1 MTSLGIQQRPADHR
15 QIGRSPLLLSHKQRS
30 SSSLPLL
37 KRLHQAGGAHAVA
50 EPQTDPPS
58 LDGYFSLL
66 QRLKEETYMYKQ
78 NKELK
83 QVQSRKPWCKQQ
95 PHSPPLPSP
104 LPRGPSSRVPP
115 LPGVPTSSRRILPSG
130 RTQRRLSQHSSH
142 KMASSSSSQKGEHTP
157 AIIKGHRHLSY
168 GGSVP
173 PENITIQQFYD
184 LTPTK
189 KSNVRLNDQ
198 LIPKPT
204 DINIAEIMITVPIP
218 KEHPYQAHISRFA
231 LFPTFRSPDDPDT
244 GVRAASLRPLNPL
257 VPSSAPEVT
266 VLRKTKGPYRHE
278 VLEAPMTTRKKT
290 ISWPGQHGF
299 LDHPVKGEAQTQV
312 FYPKSQKAVFP
323 NPTLRDWDVTLSERT
338 ANMLRNVEKSH
349 WVTSY
354 QLHYTGTGPTNPLRL
369 DDFHENT
376 IDMITGKITP
386 YTTQLRERSH
396 PVLLP
401 PKPRD
406 GRKARIRQGRR
417 TVESTYHPPVTA
429 PAAESHSADQISTQN
444 HPAGLLGTMSGHQ
457 SHQEIKGNASTQD
470 GHPNISHSHS
480 ELSLARPGAGD
491 VSGPGPGDVSGP
503 GPGDVYV
510 FPGHHLQDQGSR
522 CERCGEERCECQVKE
537 AREGLHHPGPGAI
550 DPQQSNQAP
559 RASLEKRVVEKVT
572 DTESSLALYS
582 HQLPHPPL
590 NETTEVTNENNTQR
604 EVWYEDVPSSKKQS
618 YTASG
623 GNPFSLSQPAP
634 ALATN
639 NTGAAYESET
649 ELSAADLVSPNIR
662 NWRSS
667 GNLVLGSEM
676 TANQTLE
683 EQDRE
688 WQNREIPIPR
698 SISNPCIQPRPHA
711 LPSTHPG
718 ERGRGR
724 CQLALLELQDS
735 FRKSEV
741 HRLFHSSLQG
751 GAVNLQDNVHT
762 GRKHR
767 FYGFNSFYYHN

>member
-1 MTSLGIQQRPADHR
+1 MTSLGIQQRPTDHR

-37 KRLHQAGGAHAVA
+37 KHLHQAGGPYAVV

-58 LDGYFSLL
+58 LGDYFSLL

-78 NKELK
+78 NKDLK

-95 PHSPPLPSP
+95 PHSPPLASP

-115 LPGVPTSSRRILPSG
+115 LPGVPSSSSSVLPSD

-142 KMASSSSSQKGEHTP
+142 KMASSSSSSQKSKHTP

-189 KSNVRLNDQ
+189 KSNLRLNDQ

-204 DINIAEIMITVPIP
+204 DINIGEIMIKVPIP
-218 KEHPYQAHISRFA
+218 KEHPYQTHISRFA

-266 VLRKTKGPYRHE
+266 VLRKTKGGPYRHE

-299 LDHPVKGEAQTQV
+299 LDHPKPVKGEAQTQV
-312 FYPKSQKAVFP
+312 FYPKSQKTVFP

-354 QLHYTGTGPTNPLRL
+354 QLHYTGTGSTNPWRL
-369 DDFHENT
+369 DDYHENT
-376 IDMITGKITP
+376 VDMITGKTTP

-406 GRKARIRQGRR
+406 GRKARIRQGRHK
-417 TVESTYHPPVTA
+417 VESTYHPPVTA
-429 PAAESHSADQISTQN
+429 PAAESHSTDQTSTQN
-444 HPAGLLGTMSGHQ
+444 HPAGPLGTMSGHQ
-457 SHQEIKGNASTQD
+457 SHQEIKRNPSTQD
-470 GHPNISHSHS
+470 GHPNNSHGHS
-480 ELSLARPGAGD
+480 EL
-491 VSGPGPGDVSGP
+491 
-503 GPGDVYV
+503 
-510 FPGHHLQDQGSR
+510 
-522 CERCGEERCECQVKE
+522 
-537 AREGLHHPGPGAI
+537 
-550 DPQQSNQAP
+550 
-559 RASLEKRVVEKVT
+559 
-572 DTESSLALYS
+572 
-582 HQLPHPPL
+582 
-590 NETTEVTNENNTQR
+590 
-604 EVWYEDVPSSKKQS
+604 
-618 YTASG
+618 
-623 GNPFSLSQPAP
+623 
-634 ALATN
+634 
-639 NTGAAYESET
+639 
-649 ELSAADLVSPNIR
+649 
-662 NWRSS
+662 
-667 GNLVLGSEM
+667 
-676 TANQTLE
+676 
-683 EQDRE
+683 
-688 WQNREIPIPR
+688 
-698 SISNPCIQPRPHA
+698 
-711 LPSTHPG
+711 
-718 ERGRGR
+718 
-724 CQLALLELQDS
+724 
-735 FRKSEV
+735 
-741 HRLFHSSLQG
+741 
-751 GAVNLQDNVHT
+751 
-762 GRKHR
+762 
-767 FYGFNSFYYHN
+767 

>member
-1 MTSLGIQQRPADHR
+1 MTSLGIQQRPTDHR

-37 KRLHQAGGAHAVA
+37 KHLHQAGGPYAVV

-58 LDGYFSLL
+58 LGDYFSLL

-78 NKELK
+78 NKDLK

-95 PHSPPLPSP
+95 PHSPPLVSP

-115 LPGVPTSSRRILPSG
+115 LPGVPSSSSRVLPSG

-142 KMASSSSSQKGEHTP
+142 KMASSSQKSKHTP

-173 PENITIQQFYD
+173 PE
-184 LTPTK
+184 
-189 KSNVRLNDQ
+189 
-198 LIPKPT
+198 
-204 DINIAEIMITVPIP
+204 EIMIKVPIP

-266 VLRKTKGPYRHE
+266 VLRKTKGGPYRHE

-299 LDHPVKGEAQTQV
+299 LDHPKPVRGEAQTQV
-312 FYPKSQKAVFP
+312 FYPKSQKTVFP

-354 QLHYTGTGPTNPLRL
+354 QLHYTGTGSTNPWRL
-369 DDFHENT
+369 DDYYENT
-376 IDMITGKITP
+376 VDMITGKTTP

-396 PVLLP
+396 PVLLL

-406 GRKARIRQGRR
+406 GRKARIRQGRHK
-417 TVESTYHPPVTA
+417 VESTYHPPVTA
-429 PAAESHSADQISTQN
+429 PAAESHSTDQTSTQN
-444 HPAGLLGTMSGHQ
+444 HPAGPLGTMSGHQ
-457 SHQEIKGNASTQD
+457 SHQEIKGNPSTQD
-470 GHPNISHSHS
+470 GHPNNSHGHS

-491 VSGPGPGDVSGP
+491 VSGPGAGDVSVPEPAQVSG
-503 GPGDVYV
+503 YV

-522 CERCGEERCECQVKE
+522 CERCWEERCECQVKE
-537 AREGLHHPGPGAI
+537 VREGLHHPGPGAS
-550 DPQQSNQAP
+550 DPQQSSQAP
-559 RASLEKRVVEKVT
+559 RASLEKVT

-582 HQLPHPPL
+582 CQLPHSPL
-590 NETTEVTNENNTQR
+590 NETTEVTTENNTQR
-604 EVWYEDVPSSKKQS
+604 EVWYKDVPGIKKHS

-623 GNPFSLSQPAP
+623 GNLFSLSQPAP

-639 NTGAAYESET
+639 NTGVAYESET

-662 NWRSS
+662 NWRSG

-676 TANQTLE
+676 TVNQTLE

-718 ERGRGR
+718 ERGR

-735 FRKSEV
+735 FSKSEV

-767 FYGFNSFYYHN
+767 FYGFNSFYFHN

>member
-1 MTSLGIQQRPADHR
+1 M
-15 QIGRSPLLLSHKQRS
+15 S
-30 SSSLPLL
+30 S
-37 KRLHQAGGAHAVA
+37 
-50 EPQTDPPS
+50 
-58 LDGYFSLL
+58 
-66 QRLKEETYMYKQ
+66 
-78 NKELK
+78 
-83 QVQSRKPWCKQQ
+83 C
-95 PHSPPLPSP
+95 SP

-115 LPGVPTSSRRILPSG
+115 LPGVPSSSSSVLPSD

-142 KMASSSSSQKGEHTP
+142 KMASSSSSSQKSKHTP

-189 KSNVRLNDQ
+189 KSNLRLNDQ

-204 DINIAEIMITVPIP
+204 DINIGEIMIKVPIP
-218 KEHPYQAHISRFA
+218 KEHPYQTHISRFA

-266 VLRKTKGPYRHE
+266 VLRKTKGGPYRHE

-299 LDHPVKGEAQTQV
+299 LDHPKPVKGEAQTQV
-312 FYPKSQKAVFP
+312 FYPKSQKTVFP

-354 QLHYTGTGPTNPLRL
+354 QLHYTGTGSTNPWRL
-369 DDFHENT
+369 DDYHENT
-376 IDMITGKITP
+376 VDMITGKTTPYTTQLVRTDMITGKTTPYTTQLVRTDMITGKTTPYTTQLVRTDMITGKTTPYTTQLVRTDMITGKTTPYTTQLVRTDMITGKTTP

-406 GRKARIRQGRR
+406 GRKARIRQGRHK
-417 TVESTYHPPVTA
+417 VESTYHPPVTA
-429 PAAESHSADQISTQN
+429 PAAESHSTDQTSTQN
-444 HPAGLLGTMSGHQ
+444 HPAGPLGTMSGHQ
-457 SHQEIKGNASTQD
+457 SHQEIKRNPSTQD
-470 GHPNISHSHS
+470 GHPNNSHGHS

-491 VSGPGPGDVSGP
+491 VSVPEPAQVSG
-503 GPGDVYV
+503 YV
-510 FPGHHLQDQGSR
+510 FPGHHLQDHGSR

-537 AREGLHHPGPGAI
+537 VREGLHHPGPGAS
-550 DPQQSNQAP
+550 DPQQSSQAP
-559 RASLEKRVVEKVT
+559 RASLEKVT
-572 DTESSLALYS
+572 DTESPLALYS
-582 HQLPHPPL
+582 CHSPL
-590 NETTEVTNENNTQR
+590 NETTEVTKENNTQR
-604 EVWYEDVPSSKKQS
+604 EVWYEDIPSSKKQS

-623 GNPFSLSQPAP
+623 GNLFSLSQPVP

-662 NWRSS
+662 NWRS
-667 GNLVLGSEM
+667 GRNLVLGSEM
-676 TANQTLE
+676 TVYQTLE

-688 WQNREIPIPR
+688 WQNSEIPIPR

-718 ERGRGR
+718 ERGR

-735 FRKSEV
+735 FSKSEV

-751 GAVNLQDNVHT
+751 GAVDLQDNVHT

-767 FYGFNSFYYHN
+767 FYGFNSFYFHN

>member
-1 MTSLGIQQRPADHR
+1 MTSLGIQQRPTDHR
-15 QIGRSPLLLSHKQRS
+15 QIGRTPLLLSHKQRS

-37 KRLHQAGGAHAVA
+37 KRLHQAGGPYAVA

-58 LDGYFSLL
+58 LGDYFSLL

-78 NKELK
+78 NKDLK
-83 QVQSRKPWCKQQ
+83 QVQSRTPWKQ
-95 PHSPPLPSP
+95 PHSPPLASP

-115 LPGVPTSSRRILPSG
+115 LPGVPSSSSRVLPSG
-130 RTQRRLSQHSSH
+130 RTQSRLSQHSSH
-142 KMASSSSSQKGEHTP
+142 KMASSSQKSKHTP

-204 DINIAEIMITVPIP
+204 DINIGEIMIKVPIP

-266 VLRKTKGPYRHE
+266 VLRKTKGGPYRHE

-299 LDHPVKGEAQTQV
+299 LDHPKPVNGEAQTQV
-312 FYPKSQKAVFP
+312 FYPKSQKTVFP

-354 QLHYTGTGPTNPLRL
+354 QLHYTGSGPTNPWRL
-369 DDFHENT
+369 DDYHENT
-376 IDMITGKITP
+376 VDMITGKITP

-406 GRKARIRQGRR
+406 GRKARIRQGRHK
-417 TVESTYHPPVTA
+417 VESTYRPPVTA
-429 PAAESHSADQISTQN
+429 PAAESHSTDQTSSHN
-444 HPAGLLGTMSGHQ
+444 HPAGPLGTMSGHQ
-457 SHQEIKGNASTQD
+457 SHQEIKGNPSIQD
-470 GHPNISHSHS
+470 GHPNNSHGHS
-480 ELSLARPGAGD
+480 ELSLARPGAGA
-491 VSGPGPGDVSGP
+491 VSVPEPAQMSG
-503 GPGDVYV
+503 YV

-537 AREGLHHPGPGAI
+537 VREGLYHPGPGAS
-550 DPQQSNQAP
+550 DLQQSSQAP
-559 RASLEKRVVEKVT
+559 RASLEKVT

-582 HQLPHPPL
+582 CQLPHSPL
-590 NETTEVTNENNTQR
+590 NETTEVTKENNTQR

-623 GNPFSLSQPAP
+623 GRVFSLSQPAP

-662 NWRSS
+662 NWCS
-667 GNLVLGSEM
+667 GGNVVLGSEM
-676 TANQTLE
+676 TVNQTLE
-683 EQDRE
+683 EQDWE
-688 WQNREIPIPR
+688 WQNREIPVPR

-718 ERGRGR
+718 ERGR

-735 FRKSEV
+735 FSKSEV

-751 GAVNLQDNVHT
+751 GAVHLQDNVHT

-767 FYGFNSFYYHN
+767 FYGFNSFYFHN

>member
-1 MTSLGIQQRPADHR
+1 
-15 QIGRSPLLLSHKQRS
+15 
-30 SSSLPLL
+30 
-37 KRLHQAGGAHAVA
+37 
-50 EPQTDPPS
+50 
-58 LDGYFSLL
+58 
-66 QRLKEETYMYKQ
+66 MYKQ
-78 NKELK
+78 NKDLK
-83 QVQSRKPWCKQQ
+83 QVQSRMPWSKQQ
-95 PHSPPLPSP
+95 PHSPPLASP

-115 LPGVPTSSRRILPSG
+115 LPGVPSSSSRVLASG
-130 RTQRRLSQHSSH
+130 RTQRGLSQHSSH
-142 KMASSSSSQKGEHTP
+142 RMASSSQKTKHTP

-204 DINIAEIMITVPIP
+204 DINIAEIMIKVPIP

-257 VPSSAPEVT
+257 IPSSAPEIT
-266 VLRKTKGPYRHE
+266 VLRKTKGGPYRHE

-299 LDHPVKGEAQTQV
+299 LDHPKPVKGEAQTQV
-312 FYPKSQKAVFP
+312 FYPKSQKTVFP

-354 QLHYTGTGPTNPLRL
+354 QFHYTGTGSTNPWRL
-369 DDFHENT
+369 DDYHENT
-376 IDMITGKITP
+376 VDMITGKMTP

-406 GRKARIRQGRR
+406 GRKARIRQGRHM
-417 TVESTYHPPVTA
+417 VESTYHPPVTA
-429 PAAESHSADQISTQN
+429 PAAESHSTDQTSTQN
-444 HPAGLLGTMSGHQ
+444 HPAGPLGTMSGHQ
-457 SHQEIKGNASTQD
+457 SHREIKGNPSTQD
-470 GHPNISHSHS
+470 GHPNNSHGHS

-491 VSGPGPGDVSGP
+491 VSGLEPAQVSG
-503 GPGDVYV
+503 YV
-510 FPGHHLQDQGSR
+510 FPGHHLQDQGSGCER
-522 CERCGEERCECQVKE
+522 CGEERCGEERCGEERCGEERCECQVKE
-537 AREGLHHPGPGAI
+537 VREGLHHPGPGAS
-550 DPQQSNQAP
+550 DPQQSSQAP
-559 RASLEKRVVEKVT
+559 RASLEKVT

-582 HQLPHPPL
+582 RQLPHSPL
-590 NETTEVTNENNTQR
+590 NETTEVTKENNTQR
-604 EVWYEDVPSSKKQS
+604 EVWYEDVPRSKKQS

-623 GNPFSLSQPAP
+623 GNLFSLSQPAP

-662 NWRSS
+662 NWRSG

-676 TANQTLE
+676 TVNQTLE

-718 ERGRGR
+718 ERGR

-735 FRKSEV
+735 FSKSEA
-741 HRLFHSSLQG
+741 HHLFHSSLQG

-767 FYGFNSFYYHN
+767 FYGFNSFYFHN

>member
-1 MTSLGIQQRPADHR
+1 M
-15 QIGRSPLLLSHKQRS
+15 S
-30 SSSLPLL
+30 S
-37 KRLHQAGGAHAVA
+37 
-50 EPQTDPPS
+50 
-58 LDGYFSLL
+58 
-66 QRLKEETYMYKQ
+66 
-78 NKELK
+78 
-83 QVQSRKPWCKQQ
+83 C
-95 PHSPPLPSP
+95 SP

-115 LPGVPTSSRRILPSG
+115 LPGVPSSSSSVLPSD

-142 KMASSSSSQKGEHTP
+142 KMASSSSSSQKSKHTP

-189 KSNVRLNDQ
+189 KSNLRLNDQ

-204 DINIAEIMITVPIP
+204 DINIGEIMIKVPIP
-218 KEHPYQAHISRFA
+218 KEHPYQTHISRFA

-266 VLRKTKGPYRHE
+266 VLRKTKGGPYRHE

-299 LDHPVKGEAQTQV
+299 LDHPKPVKGEAQTQV
-312 FYPKSQKAVFP
+312 FYPKSQKTVFP

-354 QLHYTGTGPTNPLRL
+354 QLHYTGTGSTNPWRL
-369 DDFHENT
+369 DDYHENT
-376 IDMITGKITP
+376 VDMITGKTTP

-406 GRKARIRQGRR
+406 GRKARIRQGRHK
-417 TVESTYHPPVTA
+417 VESTYHPPVTA
-429 PAAESHSADQISTQN
+429 PAAESHSTDQTSTQN
-444 HPAGLLGTMSGHQ
+444 HPAGPLGTMSGHQ
-457 SHQEIKGNASTQD
+457 SHQEIKRNPSTQD
-470 GHPNISHSHS
+470 GHPNNSHGHS

-491 VSGPGPGDVSGP
+491 VSVPEPAQVSG
-503 GPGDVYV
+503 YV
-510 FPGHHLQDQGSR
+510 FPGHHLQDHGSR

-537 AREGLHHPGPGAI
+537 VREGLHHPGPGAS
-550 DPQQSNQAP
+550 DPQQSSQAP
-559 RASLEKRVVEKVT
+559 RASLEKVT
-572 DTESSLALYS
+572 DTESPLALYS
-582 HQLPHPPL
+582 CHSPL
-590 NETTEVTNENNTQR
+590 NETTEVTKENNTQR
-604 EVWYEDVPSSKKQS
+604 EVWYEDIPSSKKQS

-623 GNPFSLSQPAP
+623 GNLFSLSQPVP

-662 NWRSS
+662 NWRS
-667 GNLVLGSEM
+667 GRNLVLGSEM
-676 TANQTLE
+676 TVYQTLE

-688 WQNREIPIPR
+688 WQNSEIPIPR

-718 ERGRGR
+718 ERGR

-735 FRKSEV
+735 FSKSEV

-751 GAVNLQDNVHT
+751 GAVDLQDNVHT

-767 FYGFNSFYYHN
+767 FYGFNSFYFHN